1 MCGESDE
8 DQLLKRL
15 RAGDAQAQG
24 ELFMLHRQRLWRV
37 IHFRLDRRLRGR
49 IDADDVL
56 QEAFLSAAS
65 RITHFLD
72 STSFTFF
79 IWLRTVAIQ
88 TLIDLHRRHIGT
100 QQRDAGRE
108 VSLPGEHDSDA
119 TSSVMASYLS
129 GNLTSPSGVAM
140 RQELVEQLE
149 RAINEMSAIDQDVL
163 ALRHFEELTNS
174 EVAEVLAI
182 QEKAAS
188 IRYVRALKRLKEILS
203 ATQIDTL

>member
-1 MCGESDE
+1 MRAESDE
-8 DQLLKRL
+8 ERLLVRL
-15 RAGDAQAQG
+15 RAGDSQAQG

-56 QEAFLSAAS
+56 QETFLSAAS

-100 QQRDAGRE
+100 QQRNAGRE
-108 VSLPGEHDSDA
+108 VSLLGEQESDA
-119 TSSVMASYLS
+119 TSSVMAAYLS

-140 RQELVEQLE
+140 RGELVEQLE
-149 RAINEMSAIDQDVL
+149 RAIDGMSAIDREVL

-188 IRYVRALKRLKEILS
+188 IRYVRALKRLKEILEV
-203 ATQIDTL
+203 TQINTL

>member
-1 MCGESDE
+1 MRATSDE
-8 DQLLKRL
+8 EQLLIRL
-15 RAGDAQAQG
+15 RAGDSQAQG

-56 QEAFLSAAS
+56 QDAFLDAAS
-65 RITHFLD
+65 RISYFLE

-79 IWLRTVAIQ
+79 VWLRTVALQ

-108 VSLPGEHDSDA
+108 VSLPGGHDSDS
-119 TSSVMASYLS
+119 TSSVMAAYLV
-129 GNLTSPSGVAM
+129 GNWTSPSGVAM
-140 RQELVEQLE
+140 RAELAEQLE
-149 RAINEMSAIDQDVL
+149 RAISGMSEIDREVL

-188 IRYVRALKRLKEILS
+188 IRYVRALKRLKEILDV
-203 ATQIDTL
+203 TKIDGL